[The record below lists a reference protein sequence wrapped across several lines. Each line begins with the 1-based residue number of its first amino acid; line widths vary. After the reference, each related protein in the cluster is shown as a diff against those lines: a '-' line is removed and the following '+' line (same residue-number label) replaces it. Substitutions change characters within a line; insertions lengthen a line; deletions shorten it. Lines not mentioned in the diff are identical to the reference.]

1 MTDLLQYW
9 FNQIRFIRRMTGGTR
24 QFTIFNFQSL
34 FSFSSLTE
42 ACDEWAEQTYKQ
54 FLLSFFSN
62 KFKLKRWNYGAV
74 NLEFRTLDHP
84 LRPPSLSQIPS
95 KLQLIV
101 QSAHRHSFWKRNE
114 TATTTKKKIIPIRF
128 VLTLKSKR
136 WMRHFSWNSKRH
148 CEFTRADWLDL
159 YGSTSLAN
167 TRTACK
173 KKVVSFLYYCL
184 FLSIFIYFFENKDT
198 EINDRGEEGWKGEGT
213 AAKENM

>member
-114 TATTTKKKIIPIRF
+114 TATTTKKKINNPNQIRF
-128 VLTLKSKR
+128 DIGIQEMNAPFQLEFKTTLWVYTRWLAWPLRVNELGKHSNSVQKKSCFFFVLL
-136 WMRHFSWNSKRH
+136 
-148 CEFTRADWLDL
+148 L
-159 YGSTSLAN
+159 
-167 TRTACK
+167 
-173 KKVVSFLYYCL
+173 
-184 FLSIFIYFFENKDT
+184 IFIYIYIFF
-198 EINDRGEEGWKGEGT
+198 WK
-213 AAKENM
+213 

>member
-1 MTDLLQYW
+1 
-9 FNQIRFIRRMTGGTR
+9 
-24 QFTIFNFQSL
+24 
-34 FSFSSLTE
+34 
-42 ACDEWAEQTYKQ
+42 
-54 FLLSFFSN
+54 
-62 KFKLKRWNYGAV
+62 
-74 NLEFRTLDHP
+74 
-84 LRPPSLSQIPS
+84 
-95 KLQLIV
+95 
-101 QSAHRHSFWKRNE
+101 
-114 TATTTKKKIIPIRF
+114 
-128 VLTLKSKR
+128 
-136 WMRHFSWNSKRH
+136 MRHFSWNSKRH